1 MQNMRQFLYAFYIL
15 LHVFSNS
22 QIQTSIV
29 SVDTLS
35 NDCQRDQ
42 AEVLGWY
49 KAIRLDPPGTGDAT
63 AFSCR
68 SEYSDADDATSHVS
82 ILQQSTEQNAVYL

>member
-1 MQNMRQFLYAFYIL
+1 MFYIL
-15 LHVFSNS
+15 LPKSR
-22 QIQTSIV
+22 QALL
-29 SVDTLS
+29 SVDTPS
-35 NDCQRDQ
+35 KDCQRDQ

-49 KAIRLDPPGTGDAT
+49 KAISLDPSGTRDIT

-82 ILQQSTEQNAVYL
+82 ILQQSTEQNEEYL